1 MIRSNILILFRFL
14 AGILLVQ
21 GAAAV
26 LTYAALTSDR
36 AEVWLLLGALA
47 LAASLLV
54 TFWFAS
60 AAGQLRKEALAR
72 QQRGF
77 SQEREAMRA
86 KAERVK
92 SRVIKESSRQLAR
105 EKKRIQHRANFKI
118 GTSVALAV
126 GLGVLMLLTQLVTVG
141 LLTLATT
148 GGALG
153 GYLLRARQE
162 RSALPAATPERLD
175 PPVPSRIRTSLLR
188 KMGASRL
195 DEPIKT
201 SGTEY

>member
-1 MIRSNILILFRFL
+1 MIRSNILILLRFL

-54 TFWFAS
+54 TFLFAS
-60 AAGQLRKEALAR
+60 EACQLRKEALAR

-175 PPVPSRIRTSLLR
+175 PPMPSRIRTSLLR